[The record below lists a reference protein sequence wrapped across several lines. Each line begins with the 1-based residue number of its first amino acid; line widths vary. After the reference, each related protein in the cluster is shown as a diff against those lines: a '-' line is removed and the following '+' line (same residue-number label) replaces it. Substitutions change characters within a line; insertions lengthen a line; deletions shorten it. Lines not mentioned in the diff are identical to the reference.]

1 MKAKLTSSA
10 FFWNMGKVLK
20 TRMDISETQVDS
32 DTLCVYLLKVESSVP
47 IASNEIVP
55 SGSIGAPVV
64 SVCIITITKPLG

>member
-1 MKAKLTSSA
+1 
-10 FFWNMGKVLK
+10 
-20 TRMDISETQVDS
+20 MDISETQVDS